1 MAIKY
6 INKWLFNKDRYVR
19 NVRVKGARLLSQEMI
34 RDTDGKTIIDD
45 SNGLLS
51 IKTLSIEDDFHT
63 YCLFLTVYEIYIS
76 DI

>member
-1 MAIKY
+1 M
-6 INKWLFNKDRYVR
+6 
-19 NVRVKGARLLSQEMI
+19 KGARLLSQEMI